1 MPHYFDAALPRV
13 GSADLKPMVKAWGGD
28 YKMRKDECIA
38 YLSAALKDPQKIQ
51 ATLANLQPWERNALA
66 LLKHM
71 GGVMN
76 SSALTIGVKA
86 LGEYPK
92 HPVNHY
98 QQVIT
103 RDLFRLGLVMALDT
117 RNPEYFGDSYYGHYG
132 IAYSDDRILAQVGFP
147 KYKLFDLKPESVSGE
162 NHFRRP
168 AAVTLDVIG
177 LLQTLENMGGLKL
190 TQNGTLRNSDEIK
203 IRKAQRWREEDMDVD
218 GFLFPNPLQALLEAF
233 SFSNLLKKSTD
244 GQLTLAESPTR
255 FAQRPPVEQ
264 VRLLMEGL
272 IHAKNWWEI
281 SNTKTYW
288 DSSGAARL
296 QGRLALTLALSALPL
311 NPDGF
316 YSLQKFELALFQRI
330 GNDFSLGNIASYPS
344 FYRKET
350 PAEQD
355 RQITEWQATIRSQW
369 LKQEVPWL
377 VSAFTTWLYFLGL
390 VELLM
395 NGNQLVGFRLTDL
408 GRETLH
414 PELPASNLA
423 GPSLQTTPI
432 GPAWV
437 VQPNFDII
445 VYMDRVNAPQLAF
458 LERCAE
464 RSQAQKHT
472 AHYRLTRESIYRGL
486 ESGLT
491 LDNLVSTLQIG
502 SQTELSQNILVEL
515 REWAA
520 LRERI
525 FLRKQA
531 NLLEFSS
538 PHALKAGQAQG
549 IKGTIVADR
558 FLLLHAT
565 PPALSWDEIN
575 YAETLPPNLTLTE
588 TGHIEWK
595 PTKHPDLLTAVQ
607 LDQWAESTTDGSWQ
621 LTRESIRRALKPGR
635 KLSELLSLLQNRVF
649 PTRTAARK
657 YELPPPSIPALLE
670 LALRSW
676 AGTSYPITLQNVIL
690 IQCPSEKIYQAVIAS
705 PLMKSLL
712 KGHRA
717 PDLLFADPAQI
728 ETLRQQLAW
737 LGWKVT
743 DDL

>member
-13 GSADLKPMVKAWGGD
+13 GSAELKPMVKAWGGD

-38 YLSAALKDPQKIQ
+38 YLSAALKNPQKVQ
-51 ATLANLQPWERNALA
+51 ATLASLQPWERNALA

-76 SSALTIGVKA
+76 SSALIIGVKT

-92 HPVNHY
+92 HPVNRY
-98 QQVIT
+98 PQDFT

-132 IAYSDDRILAQVGFP
+132 IAYSDERILAQVGFP
-147 KYKLFDLKPESVSGE
+147 KYQLFDLKPESLSGE
-162 NHFRRP
+162 THFRRP

-190 TQNGTLRNSDEIK
+190 TQNGTLRSSDEIK
-203 IRKAQRWREEDMDVD
+203 IRKALNWREEGMDVD
-218 GFLFPNPLQALLEAF
+218 GFLFPNPLHALLETF

-264 VRLLMEGL
+264 VRLLMDGL
-272 IHAKNWWEI
+272 IHAKSWWEI
-281 SNTKTYW
+281 SNSQTYW
-288 DSSGAARL
+288 DGSGAARQ
-296 QGRLALTLALSALPL
+296 QGRLALTLALTALPL

-355 RQITEWQATIRSQW
+355 RLIKEWQANIRSQW

-377 VSAFTTWLYFLGL
+377 VGTFTTWLYFLGL

-395 NGNQLVGFRLTDL
+395 NGNQLVGFRLTNL

-414 PELPASNLA
+414 PELPASKWA

-445 VYMDRVNAPQLAF
+445 VYMDRVSAPQLAF

-491 LDNLVSTLQIG
+491 LDELVSTLQTD

-525 FLRKQA
+525 FLRRQA

-538 PHALKAGQAQG
+538 PQALKAGQTQG
-549 IKGTIVADR
+549 LKGTIVADR
-558 FLLLHAT
+558 FLLLHTA
-565 PPALSWDEIN
+565 PPAFSWDEIN
-575 YAETLPPNLTLTE
+575 YAETLPSNLTLNE
-588 TGHIEWK
+588 TGHIDWK
-595 PTKHPDLLTAVQ
+595 PTKHRDLLTAVQ
-607 LDQWAESTTDGSWQ
+607 LDRWAESTADGSWQ

-649 PTRTAARK
+649 PTATIRK

-676 AGTSYPITLQNVIL
+676 AGTNYPITLQNVIL

-705 PLMKSLL
+705 PLMQSLL
-712 KGHRA
+712 KGHQA

-728 ETLRQQLAW
+728 ETLRQQLNW

-743 DDL
+743 DV